1 MIKASSLLNT
11 VYVCLI
17 VAVFCGVLIFIA
29 QSNSII
35 FSSIEESNKLIHQ
48 NKYDVSL
55 YFAQYEVES
64 SPFNEKGIT
73 TEFKEIPW
81 GFYKV
86 LNSKTYGRSRDTI
99 TKSFF
104 FNLRTNS
111 DRNRTALYLKDNG
124 EPLKYSGTVSI
135 DGDLYI
141 PQSKLKPN
149 YITNTKNKLIQNG
162 SNYSSKNS
170 LPRLETTFEFNFYQG
185 NKKIFSIDEVIAMGR
200 LVNSYDSPTIY
211 VNIDRE
217 IVLKN
222 LFLKGNIIIYSTAP
236 VTLDATL
243 ELTDI
248 ILKAPKITVNQDFE
262 GAVQLESEK
271 LIEIKDGARL
281 IFPSGIF
288 VSTRSDSTEVI
299 LGKNAILEGMLVVQG
314 EKQKNTKK
322 RSVLIKENG
331 HLLGDLYCKG
341 SLELLGNVTGSVYVN
356 SLSTAIDASTSSN
369 LLLNT
374 KIDAININ
382 KIYPRLIFFENT
394 ENSIDIIKEL

>member
-35 FSSIEESNKLIHQ
+35 FSSIEESNNLIYR

-73 TEFKEIPW
+73 TEFEEFPW
-81 GFYKV
+81 GFFRI
-86 LNSKTYGRSRDTI
+86 LNSKTYGKSRDTI
-99 TKSFF
+99 TRSVF
-104 FNLRTNS
+104 FNFRRKS
-111 DRNRTALYLKDNG
+111 ERNLTALYLKDNG

-141 PQSKLKPN
+141 PKSKLKPK

-162 SNYSSKNS
+162 SRYSSKNS
-170 LPRLETTFEFNFYQG
+170 LPRLETNFEFNFYEG
-185 NKKIFSIDEVIAMGR
+185 NKKTFSIDEVIAMGR

-248 ILKAPKITVNQDFE
+248 ILKAPKIIVNKYFE

-271 LIEIKDGARL
+271 LIEIKEGARL

-288 VSTRSDSTEVI
+288 VSTKSDSTEVI
-299 LGKNAILEGMLVVQG
+299 LGKNAVLEGMLVVQG

-331 HLLGDLYCKG
+331 NLFGDLYCKG
-341 SLELLGNVTGSVYVN
+341 NLELLGNVTGSVYVN

-369 LLLNT
+369 LLFNT

-382 KIYPRLIFFENT
+382 KIYPRLTFFENT